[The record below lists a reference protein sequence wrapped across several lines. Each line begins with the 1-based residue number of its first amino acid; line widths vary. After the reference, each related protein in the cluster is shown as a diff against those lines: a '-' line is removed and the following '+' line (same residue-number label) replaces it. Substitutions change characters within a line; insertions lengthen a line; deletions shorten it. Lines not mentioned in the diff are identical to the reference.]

1 MQCKWW
7 SNNYHMLI
15 SSLPALP
22 ARFDVERL
30 PISFERL
37 QGRLRMLEPEDAE
50 EIERMLAVL
59 RWATQFEEPSD
70 AAVVQRYDALM
81 YDITNALVRDIL
93 AHIMDVRM
101 IAVALR
107 CRRRGLPLPTV
118 GVGQWSAHIRHNFNQ
133 PDFKLGQVFPWIP
146 EAERLLAQG
155 ELLTLYRQY
164 VLGATWTY
172 LRKRAEDYYFSFEA
186 VVLYIARWDIMRH
199 WQQLQAERGR
209 TIFET
214 LVTEAVG
221 EYANIYP

>member
-1 MQCKWW
+1 MKWW
-7 SNNYHMLI
+7 SNSYHMLI

-22 ARFDVERL
+22 PRFDVERL
-30 PISFERL
+30 PITFERL
-37 QGRLRMLEPEDAE
+37 RGRLRLLEPEDAE

-59 RWATQFEEPSD
+59 RWANQFEEPSD

-81 YDITNALVRDIL
+81 QDITNPLVRDVL
-93 AHIMDVRM
+93 AYSMDVRM

-107 CRRRGLPLPTV
+107 CRRRGLSLPTV
-118 GVGQWSAHIRHNFNQ
+118 GVGQWFAHIRHNFNH

-155 ELLTLYRQY
+155 DLLTLYRQY

-172 LRKRAEDYYFSFEA
+172 LKKRAEDYSFSFEA
-186 VVLYIARWDIMRH
+186 VVLYIDRWDFISN

-209 TIFET
+209 AIFET
-214 LVTEAVG
+214 LVTEALG

>member
-1 MQCKWW
+1 MKWW

-22 ARFDVERL
+22 PRFDVERL
-30 PISFERL
+30 PITFERL

-59 RWATQFEEPSD
+59 GWANQFAEPSD

-81 YDITNALVRDIL
+81 HDITNPFVRDIL
-93 AHIMDVRM
+93 TYGMDVRM

-107 CRRRGLPLPTV
+107 SRRRGLALPTV
-118 GVGQWSAHIRHNFNQ
+118 GIGQWFEHIRHNFNQ

-155 ELLTLYRQY
+155 DLLTLYRQY
-164 VLGATWTY
+164 LLGATWTY
-172 LRKRAEDYYFSFEA
+172 LKKLAEDYYFSFEA
-186 VVLYIARWDIMRH
+186 VVLYIARWDIMRR

-209 TIFET
+209 AIFET
-214 LVTEAVG
+214 LVTEALG
-221 EYANIYP
+221 EYANIYS